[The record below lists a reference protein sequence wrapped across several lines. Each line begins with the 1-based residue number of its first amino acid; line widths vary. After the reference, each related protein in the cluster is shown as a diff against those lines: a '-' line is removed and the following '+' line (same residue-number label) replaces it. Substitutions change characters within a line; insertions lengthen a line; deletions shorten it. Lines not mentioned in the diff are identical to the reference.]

1 MNTGK
6 GWFTLYL
13 YSGPDEAQTTEVDIE
28 VSHTADV
35 DISKCTH
42 ANVSTEADHAN
53 INIAAQTALDAEIEV
68 SKIMH
73 IDIGKV
79 SLFEGDE

>member
-1 MNTGK
+1 MSR

-13 YSGPDEAQTTEVDIE
+13 YSGPDKAQSTEVDIE

-35 DISKCTH
+35 DISKYTH
-42 ANVSTEADHAN
+42 ANVSIDADHEN
-53 INIAAQTALDAEIEV
+53 INIAASDANIEV
-68 SKIMH
+68 SNITH

-79 SLFEGDE
+79 ATFGGNE

>member
-42 ANVSTEADHAN
+42 ANASIEADHAN
-53 INIAAQTALDAEIEV
+53 INIAALDAEIEV
-68 SKIMH
+68 SNITH

-79 SLFEGDE
+79 STFEGDE

>member
-13 YSGPDEAQTTEVDIE
+13 YSEPDKAQSTEVDIE

-35 DISKCTH
+35 DISKYTH
-42 ANVSTEADHAN
+42 ADASIEADHEN
-53 INIAAQTALDAEIEV
+53 INIAALDAEIEV
-68 SKIMH
+68 NNITCV
-73 IDIGKV
+73 DIGKV
-79 SLFEGDE
+79 SIFGGDE

>member
-1 MNTGK
+1 MIRP
-6 GWFTLYL
+6 L
-13 YSGPDEAQTTEVDIE
+13 
-28 VSHTADV
+28 VSHTLP
-35 DISKCTH
+35 
-42 ANVSTEADHAN
+42 TEAHDDPQASHSIEPFKSVPRSIDADHRN

-68 SKIMH
+68 SNLMH

>member
-1 MNTGK
+1 MSR

-13 YSGPDEAQTTEVDIE
+13 YSGPDEAQSTEVDIE
-28 VSHTADV
+28 VSHKVDV
-35 DISKCTH
+35 NISKYTH
-42 ANVSTEADHAN
+42 ANASIDADHGN

-68 SKIMH
+68 SNIMH

-79 SLFEGDE
+79 SPFEGDE

>member
-1 MNTGK
+1 MSR
-6 GWFTLYL
+6 GWFTLFL
-13 YSGPDEAQTTEVDIE
+13 YSGTDEAQTTEVDVE
-28 VSHTADV
+28 VSHTIDV
-35 DISKCTH
+35 DIGKHTH
-42 ANVSTEADHAN
+42 VDASIDAEHRN

-68 SKIMH
+68 SNIMH

>member
-1 MNTGK
+1 MSR

-13 YSGPDEAQTTEVDIE
+13 YSGPDEAQSTEVDIE
-28 VSHTADV
+28 VSHTVDV

-42 ANVSTEADHAN
+42 VNASIDADHRN
-53 INIAAQTALDAEIEV
+53 INIVAQTALDAEIEV
-68 SKIMH
+68 SNLMH

>member
-1 MNTGK
+1 MSRGK
-6 GWFTLYL
+6 GWFALYL

-42 ANVSTEADHAN
+42 ADASLEVDHEN
-53 INIAAQTALDAEIEV
+53 INIAASDAEIEL
-68 SKIMH
+68 SNITR

-79 SLFEGDE
+79 STFEGDE

>member
-1 MNTGK
+1 MSR

-13 YSGPDEAQTTEVDIE
+13 YSGPDEAQSTEVDIE
-28 VSHTADV
+28 VSHTVDV

-42 ANVSTEADHAN
+42 ANASIDADHRN
-53 INIAAQTALDAEIEV
+53 INIAAQTALNAEIEV
-68 SKIMH
+68 GNIMH

-79 SLFEGDE
+79 SPFEGDE

>member
-1 MNTGK
+1 MSR

-13 YSGPDEAQTTEVDIE
+13 YSGPDEAQSTEVDIE

-42 ANVSTEADHAN
+42 ANASIEADYAN
-53 INIAAQTALDAEIEV
+53 INIAASDAEIEI
-68 SKIMH
+68 SNITR

-79 SLFEGDE
+79 SIFGGNE

>member
-28 VSHTADV
+28 VSHTVDV
-35 DISKCTH
+35 DISKYTH
-42 ANVSTEADHAN
+42 ANASIDADYGN

-68 SKIMH
+68 SNIMH

-79 SLFEGDE
+79 SPFEGDE

>member
-1 MNTGK
+1 MSK

-13 YSGPDEAQTTEVDIE
+13 YSGPDEAQSTEVDIE
-28 VSHTADV
+28 VSHTVDV

-42 ANVSTEADHAN
+42 ANASIEADHEN
-53 INIAAQTALDAEIEV
+53 INIAALDAEIDV
-68 SKIMH
+68 NRTTN

-79 SLFEGDE
+79 SHFGGDE

>member
-1 MNTGK
+1 MSR

-13 YSGPDEAQTTEVDIE
+13 YSGPDEAQSTEIDIK
-28 VSHTADV
+28 VSHTVDV

-42 ANVSTEADHAN
+42 VNASIDADHRN
-53 INIAAQTALDAEIEV
+53 INIAAQTALEAEIEV
-68 SKIMH
+68 SNLMH

-79 SLFEGDE
+79 SPFEGDE

>member
-1 MNTGK
+1 MSR

-13 YSGPDEAQTTEVDIE
+13 YSGSDEAQSTEVDIE
-28 VSHTADV
+28 VSHTVDV
-35 DISKCTH
+35 DISKYTH
-42 ANVSTEADHAN
+42 NNASIDADHRN

-68 SKIMH
+68 SNIMH

-79 SLFEGDE
+79 SPFEGDE

>member
-42 ANVSTEADHAN
+42 ANASIEADHEN
-53 INIAAQTALDAEIEV
+53 INIAALDAEIEV
-68 SKIMH
+68 SNITR
-73 IDIGKV
+73 IEIGKV
-79 SLFEGDE
+79 STFEGDE

>member
-1 MNTGK
+1 MSR
-6 GWFTLYL
+6 GWFTLFL
-13 YSGPDEAQTTEVDIE
+13 YSGPDEAQSTEVDIE
-28 VSHTADV
+28 VFHTDNV

-42 ANVSTEADHAN
+42 INASIDADHRN

-68 SKIMH
+68 SNIMH

-79 SLFEGDE
+79 SPFEGDE

>member
-1 MNTGK
+1 MSR
-6 GWFTLYL
+6 GWFTLFL
-13 YSGPDEAQTTEVDIE
+13 YSEPDEAQSTEVDIE
-28 VSHTADV
+28 VSHTVDV

-42 ANVSTEADHAN
+42 VNASIDADHRN

-68 SKIMH
+68 SNLMH

-79 SLFEGDE
+79 SPFEGDE

>member
-1 MNTGK
+1 MDIGK
-6 GWFTLYL
+6 HTH
-13 YSGPDEAQTTEVDIE
+13 VDASIDAE
-28 VSHTADV
+28 HR
-35 DISKCTH
+35 
-42 ANVSTEADHAN
+42 N

-68 SKIMH
+68 SNIMH

>member
-1 MNTGK
+1 MSR
-6 GWFTLYL
+6 GWFTLFL
-13 YSGPDEAQTTEVDIE
+13 YSGPEEAQSTEVDIE
-28 VSHTADV
+28 VSHTVGV

-42 ANVSTEADHAN
+42 VNASIDADHRN

-68 SKIMH
+68 SNTMH

-79 SLFEGDE
+79 SHFEGDE